1 MINDEIYNIER
12 FKSFNKEINLK
23 DYERIEKIG
32 KGQYSTVYKVRNKA
46 NNCIYA
52 MKVIEKNPGS
62 QEETQKKQIRRE
74 IENLLRCHGTKISG
88 VVFLI
93 GYTETKE
100 QYILIFEYCDTNL
113 ELYINK
119 YYQNKKM
126 PINEIKLLFFEL
138 NEGFKN
144 LYMKKLIHRDI
155 KINNILLKFRYND
168 KKDIIPL
175 LADFG
180 ISRENS
186 TVNPMTSS
194 ISNAFI
200 SAPEILEKGN
210 DYSFASDLWSIGVLL
225 YRLAFGKYPFEG
237 SGLIQIYNNINNNYN
252 KLQKSGDKVFDDL
265 IMKLLNKYK
274 ERRIT
279 YEQYFMHPFFRFNE
293 PKNVLAFNKIY
304 KTNISSYN
312 KRIYFSGYFNGNQL
326 LKDLSKVEFK
336 RITFRILQ
344 YNRFNSFRK

>member
-12 FKSFNKEINLK
+12 FKSFNKQINLK

-119 YYQNKKM
+119 YYKNKKM
-126 PINEIKLLFFEL
+126 PINEIKLLFIEL
-138 NEGFKN
+138 NDGFKN

-155 KINNILLKFRYND
+155 KINNILLKYRYND

-186 TVNPMTSS
+186 TANPMTAS
-194 ISNAFI
+194 ISNALL

-237 SGLIQIYNNINNNYN
+237 QG
-252 KLQKSGDKVFDDL
+252 
-265 IMKLLNKYK
+265 
-274 ERRIT
+274 
-279 YEQYFMHPFFRFNE
+279 
-293 PKNVLAFNKIY
+293 
-304 KTNISSYN
+304 
-312 KRIYFSGYFNGNQL
+312 L
-326 LKDLSKVEFK
+326 LKF
-336 RITFRILQ
+336 III
-344 YNRFNSFRK
+344 